1 MNINIRKSDFLF
13 LIAWIILL
21 FADYFKYAN
30 AGICNILNIL
40 GVGLTVLDIVIHC
53 HNLRF
58 TETLMLI
65 SLIVLSIEIY
75 RVANT
80 RTPLMLTLTIF
91 GVRKK
96 NLKQLFQISFGM
108 KLIQLVIALLCCPF
122 LYYFRTGIK
131 YRSVFVTPNGMGLIF
146 FGLVISYIGMKIER
160 KDTRMTIKE
169 QILLY
174 TLNFIILGYSG
185 CKTVFLIV
193 LFILLAD
200 MFANSA
206 LFGRFVIK
214 AIPLLSIVFVI
225 IMIRMALNAGTN
237 AMELYDT
244 VGSRWLLAKKYLD
257 YYDITLF
264 GNQVWDMGSF
274 DFGYFALLIE
284 QGLVYTIVFLL
295 CFWRLFVRGIKENNK
310 YLIVLTAAVLVFYT
324 MERSAF
330 NLVTNPLLLYFSAI
344 FSDIGVK
351 RRERHC
357 TVDIIQSPAFG
368 ERGQFNG

>member
-295 CFWRLFVRGIKENNK
+295 CFWRLFVRGIN
-310 YLIVLTAAVLVFYT
+310 I
-324 MERSAF
+324 
-330 NLVTNPLLLYFSAI
+330 LLF
-344 FSDIGVK
+344 
-351 RRERHC
+351 
-357 TVDIIQSPAFG
+357 
-368 ERGQFNG
+368 